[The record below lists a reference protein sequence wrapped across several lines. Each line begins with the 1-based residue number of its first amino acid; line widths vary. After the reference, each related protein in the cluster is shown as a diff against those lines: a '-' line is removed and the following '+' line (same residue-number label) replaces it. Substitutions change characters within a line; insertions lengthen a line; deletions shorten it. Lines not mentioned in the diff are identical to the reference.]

1 MSSTQSKENLGQDRI
16 SLLVVEDNA
25 YVLEILVNSLKRI
38 GFTRVQKA
46 QNGREAVE
54 FLKMTAKGGVVEPID
69 IVISDLVMSPVSGL
83 NLLQWLRDDKAS
95 PNRFMPFIMLSAAA
109 DRQNVEDCRERG
121 VTDFMSKPF
130 TVELLYKVL
139 QRNIDAPRQFVV
151 TQIYFGP
158 DRRRSSKAGPPREG
172 ERRRPD
178 ENHATIVHSKDR
190 VMVPATPSEVWFF
203 KLPNYLRQ
211 KMGLVGAHQRF
222 ILPENV
228 LAAAEQN
235 LKREAEGFLGWAKTY
250 LDNLSQKVLY
260 AKDLSGGRAGT
271 FEEINLIAHELR
283 GQGGTFGYPLITIFA
298 KSLYDATKPPGPQD
312 DAMIEIVKAHIDAMR
327 AVMRDKIAGDGGTVG
342 QQLFKALKAQI
353 AKFSPAEPST

>member
-1 MSSTQSKENLGQDRI
+1 MSSQSKEDLGQDKI
-16 SLLVVEDNA
+16 SFLVVEDNA
-25 YVLEILVNSLKRI
+25 YMLDILANSLKRM

-54 FLKMTAKGGVVEPID
+54 YLKMTAKGGVVEPID

-109 DRQNVEDCRERG
+109 DRQNVADCRDKG

-139 QRNIDAPRQFVV
+139 QRSIDAPRQFVV
-151 TQIYFGP
+151 TQAYFGP

-190 VMVPATPSEVWFF
+190 VMVPQTPSEVWFF

-211 KMGLVGAHQRF
+211 KMGMIGNHARF
-222 ILPENV
+222 VLPENV

-250 LDNLSQKVLY
+250 LDNLSTKVAY
-260 AKDLSGGRAGT
+260 AKDLSGARGST
-271 FEEINLIAHELR
+271 FEEINIIAHELR
-283 GQGGTFGYPLITIFA
+283 GQGGTFGFPLITVFG
-298 KSLYDATKPPGPQD
+298 KSLYDVTKPPGRQD
-312 DAMIEIVKAHIDAMR
+312 DAMLEIVKAHIDAMR
-327 AVMRDKIAGDGGTVG
+327 AVMRDKIAGDGGEVG
-342 QQLFKALKAQI
+342 KQLFQALKVQI
-353 AKFSPAEPST
+353 AKFSPPAG